1 MYIELVCYS
10 IMGQCSII
18 YLSCYLCIQ
27 KQPCHDVDHSPL
39 LFSLVKNF
47 FSRPLESFPLAIHK
61 RKGFPARLL
70 EFKFWRHHFSPYEF

>member
-18 YLSCYLCIQ
+18 YLNYYLCIQ

-39 LFSLVKNF
+39 LFSLAKNF
-47 FSRPLESFPLAIHK
+47 FSRPLESFPTSHSQE
-61 RKGFPARLL
+61 KGISCKVA
-70 EFKFWRHHFSPYEF
+70 